1 LHNRS
6 IAQTQTQTLS
16 FSVCLSLPSNQLHA
30 SQSCVFD
37 CKRTCQCSC
46 MHHLKGIATLSV
58 GARGAGRRQVRG
70 HAAWARTGNV
80 GPSRADHGSVRG
92 GQMLP
97 ERRTTRPPHG
107 CRCRGNSSPPH
118 TRISTLFRTLSFF
131 SFSFLSFSS
140 LVATR

>member
-1 LHNRS
+1 
-6 IAQTQTQTLS
+6 
-16 FSVCLSLPSNQLHA
+16 
-30 SQSCVFD
+30 
-37 CKRTCQCSC
+37 

-92 GQMLP
+92 GHMLP

-107 CRCRGNSSPPH
+107 CRCRGNSSSPH
-118 TRISTLFRTLSFF
+118 MRISTLFRTLSLFSFPFLFLPLLVGRYLSNYLCNKTCDLSYTCLPLFF
-131 SFSFLSFSS
+131 SFLFLVWF
-140 LVATR
+140 LGR